1 MSAFT
6 KQLRHIADV
15 RVSNVDKKSAAGERA
30 VALCNYTDVYYR
42 DVITVDQEFMRATAT
57 TEQVRRFTLCGG
69 DTLIT
74 KDSETA
80 DDIGISAFVPSD
92 LPDIVCGYH
101 LALIRPKATVD
112 GRFLSWALQSDFV
125 RGQWAVLATGVTRY
139 GLNYGAIRGTDVPM
153 PPLDVQRRIADFLD
167 DQVTRIDRAV
177 QLRRQQTELVRQRL
191 VGRIEEETCHPG
203 DPRVRLKSQVRE
215 VDERIGCEVD
225 PGELLS
231 VSIHLGVVP
240 RSQVTDDLPRAE
252 SLANYKVVKEGDI
265 VLNRMRAFQGAVGVA
280 HRSGIVSPDYA
291 VLRAGSSC
299 DSGYLHHL
307 FRAPWFVGEMTSRLR
322 GIGSVEQGN
331 VRTPRVN
338 VEDLLMT
345 MVPLPG
351 LATQRRRRWD
361 LDRESGQT
369 ERCIDNLEKAGSLLA
384 ERKRSL
390 ITAAVT
396 GEFDVFTAS
405 SRASGVVMDGVG
417 G

>member
-1 MSAFT
+1 MFSESPGTPGLSAQMPRST
-6 KQLRHIADV
+6 MQ
-15 RVSNVDKKSAAGERA
+15 SW
-30 VALCNYTDVYYR
+30 
-42 DVITVDQEFMRATAT
+42 
-57 TEQVRRFTLCGG
+57 
-69 DTLIT
+69 
-74 KDSETA
+74 
-80 DDIGISAFVPSD
+80 P
-92 LPDIVCGYH
+92 IV
-101 LALIRPKATVD
+101 L
-112 GRFLSWALQSDFV
+112 
-125 RGQWAVLATGVTRY
+125 
-139 GLNYGAIRGTDVPM
+139 
-153 PPLDVQRRIADFLD
+153 PPLDEQRRIADFLD

-191 VGRIEEETCHPG
+191 VGRIEEETRHPG